1 MVSLSSWADLSSE
14 ICEYV
19 RDQAKRCLDA
29 YRADFGLVEE
39 HANIERA
46 AAQGGYGRRQ
56 IYELVQNAADAM
68 FESSGRIE
76 VVLTRSALY
85 CANEGDP
92 IDIEGLD
99 AILRSHV
106 SRKRGCEIGR
116 FGMGFKSVLGVS
128 QKPEFFSRSGSFG
141 FDGEFAARLIKQI
154 VPATVVRVPV
164 LRTAKPLDAQKESAT
179 DTVLAG
185 LMSWATTVVKL
196 PLDPGCGWL
205 SEDIKNFPS
214 EFLLFASHVQSL
226 RFSDQT
232 AQLDREIRLF
242 AEDNEIH
249 LVEQGRRSRWKVSS
263 TVVRPTQ
270 TARADAGELADRE
283 ELPLSWAVPLDGRPA
298 RGKFWAF
305 FPTEYQTT
313 LSGILNAPWKTN
325 EDRWN
330 LLKGEFNSELL
341 SRAAELVLTSLPD
354 LAAEDDPGFVVDVLP
369 ARLDESP
376 NWADSELNTKIYAL
390 GRSRPCVP
398 DQLGKLVAPIALNI
412 PPSGLPS
419 EALKVWSSYP
429 NRPQDWSHNSL
440 EQRTRRTRLERLA
453 VSVTKPAATV
463 QQWLEALVT
472 DRSPTASIAALK
484 CAAIVHES
492 EPYDDDVHSAHIVL
506 TTDGRWSAA
515 DPNHVFLPSEYTPNV
530 PDAAIVNLEVA
541 TDDDARGAL
550 EKLGIKSADVKGEL
564 GALIDSGF
572 SNYSAAQWQK
582 FWKLVAQAGNS
593 AVELLSEPA
602 RRGEICVRT
611 LAGDFRSIIRTL
623 LPGAI
628 VPEDASRDRK
638 VAVDTAFHSSHLEV
652 LRAIGSVPAPVTD
665 YPTRGNRWSWAYR
678 NNMITEYTAAMPV
691 KPQADKLV
699 FDRDRCVGPLDVL
712 YELSDEGK
720 SLFSEAV
727 LSQNDPAWTLTHAT
741 QKKYPPRPMPAPS
754 VWMVQRQGCLHTSL
768 GVRPVAE
775 CFSPELSSLSDFLPI
790 ASITLDAA
798 ERVGLRANA
807 ESISVDEWK
816 DALELATTIQD
827 AAKLGQFYGIAAQWT
842 SVPEEIFSRVGDKF
856 EQRRSDQV
864 TVARSETELDILV
877 KRCLPTILAEPTLA
891 GFLCSSWHLVSA
903 ETAIQKQVQL
913 GDPSPPVPALDRFPC
928 LFGLLPRDIDLIA
941 CSSVLL
947 DVVTDAGKRSD
958 AIDFYLE
965 GNKAYYA
972 EGKTD
977 RELLGALCRGL
988 ELPLTDSDLDRLL
1001 DNAGAD
1007 TEQEAHVERIRN
1019 AKTIP
1024 EKLAVA
1030 IGGDHLQRRLPTSL
1044 ISIVLHRHGTSFLA
1058 DMQAGQLALALYG
1071 ADVLREYRSELKDAR
1086 LRPPERWAGSVAA
1099 RTFVRELG
1107 FPEEYAGFEAPAR
1120 EPLIEVPGPPPLRPL
1135 HPFQTQIAAEFRGLI
1150 RGEGG
1155 WRGFISLPTGAGKTR
1170 VAVQAIIEAIKEKE
1184 VRRPVLWVAQSD
1196 ELCEQAVQTW
1206 SDTWRALGAKG
1217 VLHISRLW
1225 GSNRAAPVIGD
1236 HVVVATIQK
1245 LDGCFHNA
1253 NYDWLRKPG
1262 CAVIDEAHTAIAPTY
1277 TQLLEWLGF
1286 SRDHAEDRWPMVGL
1300 SATPFRGNEEESKWL
1315 AGRFGHRRLDK
1326 DVFSGEPYAVLQDMQ
1341 VLARVR
1347 HELLEGAQIQL
1358 TDEELQHFRIYK
1370 RIPPSV
1376 ENRLGADRTRNDA
1389 ILESILEKD
1398 RAWQMLVFA
1407 TSVEHAQ
1414 TLAGLLSLA
1423 GVPAMAIAGTT
1434 DAGVRRFAIEQFR
1447 AGKIKVLTNY
1457 GVLTQGFDAPAVRA
1471 LYVTR
1476 PTFSPNLY
1484 QQMIGRGLRGPLN
1497 GGKEECL
1504 IVNIADNFLQFGEK
1518 LAFMQFEHLWDESA
1532 RSTNS

>member
-1 MVSLSSWADLSSE
+1 MTLVCSWEGLSSQ
-14 ICEYV
+14 ICDYV
-19 RDQAKRCLDA
+19 RDQTKRCLDA

-46 AAQGGYGRRQ
+46 TAQGGYGRRQ

-68 FESSGRIE
+68 FQSRGRIE

-128 QKPEFFSRSGSFG
+128 QRPEFFSRSGSFG
-141 FDGEFAARLIKQI
+141 FDGEFAARLIKQV

-164 LRTAKPLDAQKESAT
+164 LRTAKPLNAEEESAN
-179 DTVLAG
+179 DTVLSG

-205 SEDIKNFPS
+205 SEDIKSFPS
-214 EFLLFASHVQSL
+214 EFLLFASHVESL

-242 AEDNEIH
+242 DEDHEIH
-249 LVEQGRRSRWKVSS
+249 LVEQGRRSRWKVFS
-263 TVVRPTQ
+263 TVVRPSP

-330 LLKGEFNSELL
+330 LLKGEFNSDLL

-376 NWADSELNTKIYAL
+376 NWADSDLNTKIYAL

-398 DQLGKLVAPIALNI
+398 DQLGTLVAPTTLNI

-429 NRPQDWSHNSL
+429 NRPHDWSHHSL

-453 VSVTKPAATV
+453 VSATAPAANL
-463 QQWLEALVT
+463 QQWLEALVA
-472 DRSPTASIAALK
+472 DGSPAASIAALK

-492 EPYDDDVHSAHIVL
+492 ESYDDDVHCARIVL

-515 DPNHVFLPSEYTPNV
+515 DPNHVFLASEYTPNV
-530 PDAAIVNLEVA
+530 PDAAVVNLEVA
-541 TDDDARGAL
+541 ADDEARMAL

-572 SNYSAAQWQK
+572 SNYSATQWQK
-582 FWKLVAQAGNS
+582 FWRIVAQAGNS
-593 AVELLSEPA
+593 AVELLTEPA

-628 VPEDASRDRK
+628 VPADASRDRK
-638 VAVDTAFHSSHLEV
+638 VAVDTTFHSSNLEV
-652 LRAIGSVPAPVTD
+652 LRAIGSVPAPVAD
-665 YPTRGNRWSWAYR
+665 YHTRGTRWVWAYR
-678 NNMITEYTAAMPV
+678 STMTAEYSAAMQV
-691 KPQADKLV
+691 KPQADKLE

-720 SLFSEAV
+720 ALFSEAV
-727 LSQNDPAWTLTHAT
+727 LSQNDPAWTLKHAT
-741 QKKYPPRPMPAPS
+741 QKRYPPRLMPAPS
-754 VWMVQRQGCLHTSL
+754 VWIVQRQGCLRTSL

-775 CFSPELSSLSDFLPI
+775 CLSPELSALSDFLPVV
-790 ASITLDAA
+790 SITADAA
-798 ERVGLRANA
+798 HRVGLRAHA
-807 ESISVDEWK
+807 ENITADEWK
-816 DALELATTIQD
+816 DAFELATAVED
-827 AAKLGQFYGIAAQWT
+827 AAKLGRLYGAAARFIAA
-842 SVPEEIFSRVGDKF
+842 PEEILCRVGELF
-856 EQRRSDQV
+856 EPRDPDQV
-864 TVARSETELDILV
+864 TAARSETELDILV
-877 KRCLPTILAEPTLA
+877 RRCLPVVMAEPALAEV
-891 GFLCSSWHLVSA
+891 LCAQWHLISA
-903 ETAIQKQVQL
+903 ETAIQKEVQV
-913 GDPSPPVPALDRFPC
+913 GDPAPPVPVLDRFPG
-928 LFGLLPRDIDLIA
+928 LFGLLPRDIELVA

-947 DVVTDAGKRSD
+947 NVVTDAGKRSEP
-958 AIDFYLE
+958 IDFYVE
-965 GNKAYYA
+965 GNKAYYT
-972 EGKTD
+972 EGKSD
-977 RELLGALCRGL
+977 RELLSALCREL
-988 ELPLTDSDLDRLL
+988 ELPLTDSDLESIL
-1001 DNAGAD
+1001 NNGGGD
-1007 TEQEAHVERIRN
+1007 TEKQAHVERIRN

-1024 EKLAVA
+1024 EKLAFA
-1030 IGGDHLQRRLPTSL
+1030 IGGERLQRRLPTSL
-1044 ISIVLHRHGTSFLA
+1044 INIVLHRYGTRVLA
-1058 DMQAGQLALALYG
+1058 DTQAGQLALALYG
-1071 ADVLREYRSELKDAR
+1071 TDVLREYRSELQDAGI
-1086 LRPPERWAGSVAA
+1086 RPPERWAGSVAA
-1099 RTFVRELG
+1099 RTFVRDLG
-1107 FPEEYAGFEAPAR
+1107 FPEEYAGFEAPPR
-1120 EPLIEVPGPPPLRPL
+1120 EPLIEVPGPPELRPL
-1135 HPFQTQIAAEFRGLI
+1135 HTFQVQIASELRRLI

-1170 VAVQAIIEAIKEKE
+1170 VAVQAIIEAIKQRE
-1184 VRRPVLWVAQSD
+1184 VQRPVLWIAQSD

-1206 SDTWRALGAKG
+1206 SDTWRALGGKG

-1236 HVVVATIQK
+1236 HVIVATIQK
-1245 LDGCFHNA
+1245 LDGCFRNP
-1253 NYDWLRKPG
+1253 NYDWLRKAG

-1286 SRDHAEDRWPMVGL
+1286 SRDHAEDRWPLVGL

-1326 DVFSGEPYAVLQDMQ
+1326 DVFSGEPYAVLQNMQ

-1358 TDEELQHFRIYK
+1358 TDDELQHFRIYK

-1398 RAWQMLVFA
+1398 RTWQMLVFA

-1434 DAGVRRFAIEQFR
+1434 DLGVRRFAIEQFR
-1447 AGKIKVLTNY
+1447 AGKIKILTNY

-1518 LAFMQFEHLWDESA
+1518 LAFQQFEHLWDKSA
-1532 RSTNS
+1532 RSPTS